1 MKPEEFSR
9 DPSSAD
15 TSHFKKETHGS
26 TSYTV
31 TRTGL
36 PIFFC
41 FNISSALISLF
52 LDDVSIIKYGFLVD
66 CVLVVYLFKSRLL
79 QILTLLF
86 GLLLLI
92 LLQQMHQSVQ
102 MVVPPTISRHTK
114 TLDHWVPYLIASLF
128 IFAIAHLYKNKLDSA
143 FRLRVHTELKG
154 IAANNEKELKK
165 LKDLQL
171 YITHDIRGA
180 YAGVATICSM
190 ICEMVSAK
198 KEITN
203 QIAQRLVA
211 ASENYKN
218 ILTDILELSK
228 YWTGNSEDII
238 YSNVTIRQEI
248 NKIILSHSVISDE
261 RNIKTV
267 IEIQSDFPNVVFTDR
282 IKVYRIVN
290 NIYSNALKFT
300 RDDSSIVI
308 SLSHSPSSWD
318 LTISDQGE
326 GLQPGEIDKLFKP
339 YTTERSAR
347 NREGNGLGLYITKLL
362 LEVLDGVITVESKVG
377 EGTSFKVVFPMK
389 KVNSNYLIMK
399 NVRSQYD

>member
-1 MKPEEFSR
+1 MKPGEFSR

-15 TSHFKKETHGS
+15 TSLFKKETHGCTYYTG
-26 TSYTV
+26 TSA
-31 TRTGL
+31 GL
-36 PIFFC
+36 LIFFC
-41 FNISSALISLF
+41 FNISIALISLS
-52 LDDVSIIKYGFLVD
+52 LDDISIIKYGFLVD

-79 QILTLLF
+79 QILTLLL

-92 LLQQMHQSVQ
+92 LLQQMNQRVQ
-102 MVVPPTISRHTK
+102 VIVQPTISKHTK
-114 TLDHWVPYLIASLF
+114 TLNHWVPYLIASLF
-128 IFAIAHLYKNKLDSA
+128 IFAIAYLYKNKLDSA

-190 ICEMVSAK
+190 VFEMVSAN

-218 ILTDILELSK
+218 ILTDILEFSK
-228 YWTGNSEDII
+228 YWTGNSEGII
-238 YSNVTIRQEI
+238 YSNVSIRREI

-267 IEIQSDFPNVVFTDR
+267 TEIQSDFPNVVFT
-282 IKVYRIVN
+282 
-290 NIYSNALKFT
+290 
-300 RDDSSIVI
+300 SI
-308 SLSHSPSSWD
+308 
-318 LTISDQGE
+318 E
-326 GLQPGEIDKLFKP
+326 
-339 YTTERSAR
+339 
-347 NREGNGLGLYITKLL
+347 
-362 LEVLDGVITVESKVG
+362 
-377 EGTSFKVVFPMK
+377 
-389 KVNSNYLIMK
+389 
-399 NVRSQYD
+399 